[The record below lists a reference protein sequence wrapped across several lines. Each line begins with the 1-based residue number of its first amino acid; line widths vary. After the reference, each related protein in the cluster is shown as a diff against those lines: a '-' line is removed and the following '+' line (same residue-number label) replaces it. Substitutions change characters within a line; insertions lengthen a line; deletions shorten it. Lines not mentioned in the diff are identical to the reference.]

1 MTLTEEDKKR
11 IEEEEK
17 YRAEV
22 RKELKEKSE
31 KPSAP
36 PNAVSQKQESK
47 LVTFFKKF
55 VLLIVGVSLS
65 ILLLKGLINS
75 ESLTNNDYGNNP
87 AIQEKTSQPSNKTT
101 GGNEILVKE
110 GKFSNNKYS
119 YQILKKSGDKNYYA
133 IFTPFLADDTQVVT
147 LAIMTVVSD
156 VYGSDVFLNNKPN
169 VSEYEGFTFIQ
180 IPYKGENIV
189 VTPVSENRQ
198 IHSII
203 MWKE

>member
-11 IEEEEK
+11 IEEEEA
-17 YRAEV
+17 YRQKV
-22 RKELKEKSE
+22 REGSVSE
-31 KPSAP
+31 KVEEKP
-36 PNAVSQKQESK
+36 KK
-47 LVTFFKKF
+47 KGIGCLTLV
-55 VLLIVGVSLS
+55 VLLI
-65 ILLLKGLINS
+65 LLGIGMSVIPNGQQQS
-75 ESLTNNDYGNNP
+75 
-87 AIQEKTSQPSNKTT
+87 SQPENTT
-101 GGNEILVKE
+101 VSQDNSVIKE
-110 GKFSNNKYS
+110 GKLLNDKYS
-119 YQILKKSGDKNYYA
+119 YQILKKGGDKNYYA

-147 LAIMTVVSD
+147 LAVMTIVSD